1 MNIRD
6 IQFGF
11 YPPHI
16 FVGGITPPMNI
27 RGQEQH
33 STLALHMAEEEEA
46 HMEEE
51 AHVEEEAPKK
61 LDRLSSEDDS
71 EEKGAP

>member
-1 MNIRD
+1 MNIWA

-16 FVGGITPPMNI
+16 FVGGITSSMNI
-27 RGQEQH
+27 CGQEQH